1 MSKMTI
7 ECIKWKIEVEYQ
19 RQWKEYWRAQY
30 NMVTKRIPFDETI
43 EEPKYHKI
51 KKRFCEG

>member
-1 MSKMTI
+1 MTI

-30 NMVTKRIPFDETI
+30 NMETKRIPNVKMN
-43 EEPKYHKI
+43 EPAFLEI
-51 KKRFCEG
+51 KKRFCKS